1 MEYYKEIWDNGNEED
16 IEKNKY
22 YIMLDLEEKDL
33 KKISKKDRMVEKYME
48 DIVKVNSNPEFQAFM
63 TYEED
68 QEKIYTSRMRAATE
82 KGLEQGLQQGLEQGR
97 QESCIEI
104 AKNMKERGID
114 IQSIVDCT
122 KLSKEE
128 IEKL

>member
-1 MEYYKEIWDNGNEED
+1 
-16 IEKNKY
+16 
-22 YIMLDLEEKDL
+22 MLDLEEKDL

-68 QEKIYTSRMRAATE
+68 QEKIYNSRMRAATE
-82 KGLEQGLQQGLEQGR
+82 KGLEQGLQQGKREN
-97 QESCIEI
+97 SIEI